1 MALLD
6 GWKLAKIVS
15 VTCSFTFT
23 YFLLLYAEVACKGG
37 RWLLQVS
44 PALIS
49 RNLPF
54 FCPSCLCVSYNC
66 HNDIVFLYVYSISR
80 FILHI
85 VVANLLLEMC
95 AERGLSQ
102 AYHTGD
108 SSFLPVQSTWDLCWT
123 VDLVGQGFLQI
134 LRFSTVIIILSV
146 FHTHLHFRLILAAVR
161 HSFEE
166 LTVNVM

>member
-1 MALLD
+1 MALLE

-23 YFLLLYAEVACKGG
+23 YFWLLYAEVACKGG
-37 RWLLQVS
+37 GWLLQVL
-44 PALIS
+44 PALTS

-54 FCPSCLCVSYNC
+54 FCTACLCVSYNC
-66 HNDIVFLYVYSISR
+66 RNDDCFPVRLQHHSF
-80 FILHI
+80 HI
-85 VVANLLLEMC
+85 VVANLLLELC

-102 AYHTGD
+102 AYRAGD
-108 SSFLPVQSTWDLCWT
+108 SSFLLVQSTWDLCWT
-123 VDLVGQGFLQI
+123 VDLVGQVFLQI

-161 HSFEE
+161 LFF
-166 LTVNVM
+166 LRN

>member
-1 MALLD
+1 VALLD
-6 GWKLAKIVS
+6 GWKLARIVS
-15 VTCSFTFT
+15 VTCSFIFM
-23 YFLLLYAEVACKGG
+23 YFWLLYAEVACKGG

-44 PALIS
+44 PALTS

-54 FCPSCLCVSYNC
+54 FCTTCLCVSYNC
-66 HNDIVFLYVYSISR
+66 RNDDCFPVRLQHQLF
-80 FILHI
+80 HI

-95 AERGLSQ
+95 AERGLSH
-102 AYHTGD
+102 AYHAGD
-108 SSFLPVQSTWDLCWT
+108 SIFLPVQSTWDLCWI
-123 VDLVGQGFLQI
+123 VDLVGQVFLQI

-161 HSFEE
+161 HFFEE